1 MIISWTESQYHLQME
16 KNETQNET
24 KQNGSVQL
32 SIIAVRKNIYTSSY
46 SQDNNN

>member
-1 MIISWTESQYHLQME
+1 MDRVTVSSPDG